1 MLGMEL
7 GRDGRHIFDRE
18 LSLRS
23 SRIRTV
29 RYPMLRA
36 LKIGHIYGVDVN
48 VHPTFGLVL
57 VWAVWQWGFSSSRG
71 FGAFLLGMLLV
82 SLVFAS
88 VLAHELGHCAMAR
101 QFNIRVLDITLWP
114 FGGVAR
120 IEQMPAQPRT
130 EFLIAL
136 AGPAT
141 NLAIAVALLPIVLLI
156 GVLAGRDALF
166 STSDPLGTMT
176 LATLVTYLV
185 LVNIFILV
193 FNLLPAFPVDG
204 GRMLRAA
211 LTPAIGRES
220 ATSVAVAAGLAFAI
234 AFVALG
240 IWQRNVVMIV
250 LGLFV
255 VFAAQAEARVERV
268 QSAMRRLK
276 VGQYALWDMGGVSPT
291 EPLTFALRG
300 GPRDMAVT
308 DNGQVVG
315 MLWRSHLLD
324 GLAGGVAGRTVS
336 DVMDRSVYIADINDS
351 IFDVQQQ
358 MNRMNRWA
366 VPVTEGGRYRGI
378 FTADR
383 FVHLYRQIAPGI
395 MSNTSIS
402 AEWRDA
408 IAETLSSWKRYR
420 RH

>member
-1 MLGMEL
+1 
-7 GRDGRHIFDRE
+7 
-18 LSLRS
+18 
-23 SRIRTV
+23 
-29 RYPMLRA
+29 MLRA
-36 LKIGHIYGVDVN
+36 YKVGHIYGVDVN

-71 FGAFLLGMLLV
+71 AGAFLLGMLLV
-82 SLVFAS
+82 ALVFAS
-88 VLAHELGHCAMAR
+88 VLLHELGHCAMAQ
-101 QFNIRVLDITLWP
+101 QFGIRVLDITLWP

-120 IEQMPAQPRT
+120 IEQMPAQPRS

-141 NLAIAVALLPIVLLI
+141 NLAIAVALVPIVLLV

-166 STSDPLGTMT
+166 STSDPLTMLT
-176 LATLVTYLV
+176 PATLVTYV
-185 LVNIFILV
+185 VIVNLFILA

-220 ATSVAVAAGLAFAI
+220 ATSIAVAAGLVFAI
-234 AFVALG
+234 IFVILG
-240 IWQRNVVMIV
+240 IWQRNPVVIV

-255 VFAAQAEARVERV
+255 FFAAQAEARVERV
-268 QSAMRRLK
+268 QSAMRRLR
-276 VGQYALWDMGGVSPT
+276 VGQFALWDMGGVSPS

-300 GPRDMAVT
+300 GPRDMVVT
-308 DNGQVVG
+308 ERGQVVG

-324 GLAGGVAGRTVS
+324 GLAGGVAGRTVA
-336 DVMDRSVYIADINDS
+336 DVMDTSVFVADINDS
-351 IFDVQQQ
+351 IFDVQQE

-366 VPVTEGGRYRGI
+366 VPVTEAGRYRGI

-395 MSNTSIS
+395 MGNTSIS
-402 AEWRDA
+402 EEWREA
-408 IAETLSSWKRYR
+408 ITDTLSSWKHYR
-420 RH
+420 RR